1 MSVDVKEVTYDCSL
15 QLVVSVEHISELT
28 LG

>member
-1 MSVDVKEVTYDCSL
+1 VKEVTYDCSL